1 MLSAWVIVLF
11 DVVVFSQF
19 SRWPCFV
26 CVCEIFTCKYFQSYN
41 CVFVHVAS
49 TLKQFFA
56 ESHIL
61 FGRFYF
67 DFKQVFSDC
76 RFFCAIAFHGF
87 MCFYKLAFNCCIV
100 IFACRGPP
108 KELRNSLLT
117 LRICVFS

>member
-1 MLSAWVIVLF
+1 M
-11 DVVVFSQF
+11 
-19 SRWPCFV
+19 
-26 CVCEIFTCKYFQSYN
+26 
-41 CVFVHVAS
+41 FVHVVS
-49 TLKQFFA
+49 TLKQFFG

-76 RFFCAIAFHGF
+76 RFCLPLHF
-87 MCFYKLAFNCCIV
+87 MGLCFVFYKLAFNLCIV

-117 LRICVFS
+117 LRIFVFS

>member
-1 MLSAWVIVLF
+1 M
-11 DVVVFSQF
+11 
-19 SRWPCFV
+19 
-26 CVCEIFTCKYFQSYN
+26 
-41 CVFVHVAS
+41 FVHAVS
-49 TLKQFFA
+49 TLKQFFG

-76 RFFCAIAFHGF
+76 RFVFAIAFHGF
-87 MCFYKLAFNCCIV
+87 MFFYKLAFNFCIV

-117 LRICVFS
+117 LRIFVFS

>member
-11 DVVVFSQF
+11 DVALVFSQF

-26 CVCEIFTCKYFQSYN
+26 CVCEIYTCNYFQSDN
-41 CVFVHVAS
+41 FVFVHVVS
-49 TLKQFFA
+49 TLKQFFG

-76 RFFCAIAFHGF
+76 RFVFAIAFHGF
-87 MCFYKLAFNCCIV
+87 MFFVLQVGF
-100 IFACRGPP
+100 
-108 KELRNSLLT
+108 
-117 LRICVFS
+117 